1 MYPPKSALIMNTR
14 FDTRRAAHL
23 ICLLGF
29 QFIEDLQRLLFGRE
43 AAHFGVVLPVE
54 TCARIPG
61 LGNRNVTKR
70 RLGSL
75 RDKSKFAPRWGCH
88 NNWCRTRSSGVNS

>member
-1 MYPPKSALIMNTR
+1 M
-14 FDTRRAAHL
+14 RRAAHL

-29 QFIEDLQRLLFGRE
+29 QLIEDLQRLLFGRE

-54 TCARIPG
+54 TRARILG
-61 LGNRNVTKR
+61 LRNGIVTKR

-88 NNWCRTRSSGVNS
+88 NNWCPARSSGVNS